1 MATWYPRTRRMKNCF
16 TRPAYAPAF
25 RKSFM
30 SSSRSRSNDALYAA
44 GSAKTTSSPLVA
56 RASCSVRTISR
67 RRRFTRFR
75 STAECEC
82 RGTMMPMRCGVVAMA
97 VERTSSSAPR
107 VRLPFARTAARPA
120 PLVSRSARG
129 KRSRLRSG
137 VLRRQLHCQELT
149 PLLAAPA
156 QYLPPPLRGHAKTE
170 PVLPDSFLVSWVVRR
185 LSHHYSWRS
194 RNQFSRSS

>member
-1 MATWYPRTRRMKNCF
+1 MRRS
-16 TRPAYAPAF
+16 YAPAF
-25 RKSFM
+25 RTSFT
-30 SSSRSRSNDALYAA
+30 SSSRSRSNDAIYAA
-44 GSAKTTSSPLVA
+44 GSAKTTVSPFVEA
-56 RASCSVRTISR
+56 ASCSVRTISR

-75 STAECEC
+75 ATAEFEW
-82 RGTMMPMRCGVVAMA
+82 RGTMMPMRCGVIALA

-107 VRLPFARTAARPA
+107 VRLPFARTAARSA
-120 PLVSRSARG
+120 PRVRRSARG

-137 VLRRQLHCQELT
+137 VLRRQLHCQALT

-170 PVLPDSFLVSWVVRR
+170 PVLADSFLVSWVVRR

-194 RNQFSRSS
+194 RNQFYRSC